1 MDPLPRRGR
10 RGLHGAASPPR
21 RARRRAAGAL
31 GLRRPAG
38 ADRMLSGRRAHH
50 LGRYPPHHAKPARR
64 GADARLMR
72 RFLFITLLAIAIALL
87 VTRAEPLAPTVVLGT
102 PVDVVGRATP
112 LVVVARE
119 AGAPVARDHH
129 ERCGGRARPGH

>member
-21 RARRRAAGAL
+21 RARHRAAGAL

-50 LGRYPPHHAKPARR
+50 LGRDPPHHAEPARR

-72 RFLFITLLAIAIALL
+72 RFLLVTLLAIAIALL
-87 VTRAEPLAPTVVLGT
+87 VTRAEPLAP
-102 PVDVVGRATP
+102 PVAAAPPGAAVGRGTP
-112 LVVVARE
+112 LVGGVRG
-119 AGAPVARDHH
+119 AG
-129 ERCGGRARPGH
+129 PGP